1 MSVYL
6 ANRSKGRASGMCTYF
21 TTYFTTGS
29 RGGHPECVQGD
40 AAHQFQDSHRTQADA
55 AAGDLQPSRHG
66 VASRRSVH
74 EAGLLALMYTL
85 LHTLLQVQGEGIRNV
100 YRVMP
105 LINFKI
111 PIGHKLTPQLE
122 IYNPHDTV

>member
-1 MSVYL
+1 MFVIEGFEVSV
-6 ANRSKGRASGMCTYF
+6 RFSGVGKCLWITLINTLCTYF
-21 TTYFTTGS
+21 GAYFTT
-29 RGGHPECVQGD
+29 
-40 AAHQFQDSHRTQADA
+40 
-55 AAGDLQPSRHG
+55 G

-74 EAGLLALMYTL
+74 EAGLLALMYTS